1 MISKHKKDTYI
12 KYNVS
17 TEFKDQVMQV
27 ADKLGMSV
35 SDFARYNLVDGLL
48 EQTIWTPDNVNK
60 MIEQAMIDSKN
71 GNTIITKT
79 AKESREFLESL

>member
-1 MISKHKKDTYI
+1 MALKHKKDSYI

-17 TEFKDQVMQV
+17 SEFKNHVMQV

-48 EQTIWTPDNVNK
+48 DQTIWTPENVNK
-60 MIEQAMIDSKN
+60 LVKKAVFDSQK
-71 GNTIITKT
+71 GNTFVTKNASET
-79 AKESREFLESL
+79 RDFLESL

>member
-17 TEFKDQVMQV
+17 SEFKDQVMQV

-35 SDFARYNLVDGLL
+35 SDFARYNLVDSLL
-48 EQTIWTPDNVNK
+48 EQTTWTGENVNK
-60 MIEQAMIDSKN
+60 MIDEAILDSKN
-71 GNTIITKT
+71 GDTVVTKD
-79 AKESREFLESL
+79 AKESRQFLESL

>member
-48 EQTIWTPDNVNK
+48 EQTIWTSGNVNK
-60 MIEQAMIDSKN
+60 IIEQAMVDSKN
-71 GNTIITKT
+71 DNTVVTKN
-79 AKESREFLESL
+79 AKESRQFLESL

>member
-27 ADKLGMSV
+27 ADRLGMSV

-48 EQTIWTPDNVNK
+48 EQTIWTSGNVNK
-60 MIEQAMIDSKN
+60 IIEQAMVDSKN
-71 GNTIITKT
+71 DNTVVTKN
-79 AKESREFLESL
+79 AKESRQFLESL

>member
-48 EQTIWTPDNVNK
+48 EQTIWTSGNVNK

>member
-27 ADKLGMSV
+27 ADRLGMSV

-48 EQTIWTPDNVNK
+48 EQTIWTFGNVNK
-60 MIEQAMIDSKN
+60 IIEQAMVDSKN
-71 GNTIITKT
+71 DNTVVTKN
-79 AKESREFLESL
+79 AKESRQFLESL